1 MHEDCPMDMFDE
13 TPMDEL
19 DTEHMLEWWE
29 NDIHEEYP
37 QEWLSDPIH
46 IDDQYGWW
54 KPSQPT

>member
-29 NDIHEEYP
+29 NDIHEEDY
-37 QEWLSDPIH
+37 EDYNDEL
-46 IDDQYGWW
+46 
-54 KPSQPT
+54 SQPT